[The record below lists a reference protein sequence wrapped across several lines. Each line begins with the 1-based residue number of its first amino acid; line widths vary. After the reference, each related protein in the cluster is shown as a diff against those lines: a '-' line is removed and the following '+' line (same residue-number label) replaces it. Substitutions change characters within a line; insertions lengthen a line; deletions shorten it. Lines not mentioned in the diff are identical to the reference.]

1 MKSILAGACA
11 LCALLSCGGLAAAEP
26 FVAGCDVPFQAIAT
40 TDLEIDQQCGIDGGS
55 SNSAKKAESN
65 AKNDF
70 CAQGPATPIHYAT
83 FTKLEAAVT
92 DAQRKAVKTDRGVLK
107 HVAGNLGEGT
117 LVEFVGYL
125 LEAHV
130 SNVGKGELVNCKL
143 GGKLF
148 NDVHIGLVKSLAED
162 DPCQS
167 VTAEMS
173 PHLRPESWTALP
185 GLALKRP
192 VRVTGPL
199 FFDGSH
205 HACHGTTRPSPH
217 RISVWEIHPVYQFEV
232 CRNKTLAACKAGNN
246 GVWIPLDQWQS
257 SEDPETDSGD

>member
-1 MKSILAGACA
+1 MKTVLAGACA
-11 LCALLSCGGLAAAEP
+11 LLMCGLASADP
-26 FVAGCDVPFQAIAT
+26 FVAGCDVPFKAIAT
-40 TDLEIDQQCGIDGGS
+40 SDLEIDQQCGIDGGS
-55 SNSAKKAESN
+55 TESAKQAESN

-70 CAQGPATPIHYAT
+70 CVKGPATPIQYPT
-83 FTKLEAAVT
+83 FTKLENAVT
-92 DAQRKAVKTDRGVLK
+92 DPQRKAAKTDRGVLQK
-107 HVAGNLGEGT
+107 VVGNLGEGT

-130 SNVGKGELVNCKL
+130 SNVGKGELVNCKT
-143 GGKLF
+143 GGKLA
-148 NDVHIGLVKSLAED
+148 NDVHIELVKSPAED

-185 GLALKRP
+185 SLALKRP

-205 HACHGTTRPSPH
+205 RACHGNTRPSPN

-232 CRNKTLAACKAGNN
+232 CKNKTLAACKASND

-257 SEDPETDSGD
+257 SDDPETDSGN